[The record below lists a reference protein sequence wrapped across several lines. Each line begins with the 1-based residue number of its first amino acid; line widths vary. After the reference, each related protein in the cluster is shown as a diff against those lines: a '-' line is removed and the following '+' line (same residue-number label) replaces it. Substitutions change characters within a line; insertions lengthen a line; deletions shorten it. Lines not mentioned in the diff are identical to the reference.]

1 MPKLCR
7 SNLLINRAAG
17 NQMAAMRVKS
27 AGALGAGVL
36 GKKSAAPFIFS
47 ILLVLSGTSA
57 PGWPPDRAFG
67 QAPGPGE
74 ASGTMPAPAGIP
86 LGATSTGTMPSPA
99 GIPLGSTELRTPG
112 ESPVIYPLGGTLVTG
127 KGPAG
132 ASGIPLGSTQI
143 QNPGLSPAPKIAS
156 ANGCSS
162 IMAVAGPSAA
172 MAAPGP
178 AGALPSRLFSAGS
191 TMASPSGSPGTYSS
205 GASVSSSACA
215 GLSLAQQGVV
225 RAPMSQTSQ
234 ATGIA
239 PGASELA
246 SNGLSGYI
254 AAAPASPGSA
264 MSQGY

>member
-1 MPKLCR
+1 MPELSGSR
-7 SNLLINRAAG
+7 LLISCTAG
-17 NQMAAMRVKS
+17 NRKAAMWMKR
-27 AGALGAGVL
+27 GRALGASVS
-36 GKKSAAPFIFS
+36 GKKFAVPFIFS
-47 ILLVLSGTSA
+47 VLLVLSGA
-57 PGWPPDRAFG
+57 FALGWPPKRAFG
-67 QAPGPGE
+67 QMPGPGE

-86 LGATSTGTMPSPA
+86 LGATSTGTMPGPA

-143 QNPGLSPAPKIAS
+143 QNPGLSSAPRLAS
-156 ANGCSS
+156 ANGCFSV
-162 IMAVAGPSAA
+162 MAAPGPSAA
-172 MAAPGP
+172 MATSGP

-191 TMASPSGSPGTYSS
+191 TMASPSGSPDTYSS
-205 GASVSSSACA
+205 GTSASSSACA

-225 RAPMSQTSQ
+225 RAPLSQASQ

-239 PGASELA
+239 PGASELT

-254 AAAPASPGSA
+254 AAAPPSPGSA
-264 MSQGY
+264 VSLGY